1 MESRSFSDEQPAVG
15 PRPETTERRI
25 GGKGKGNRYI
35 KSTFGPSGAFPSRFH
50 QYIARDTLTSII
62 NTSPNPKAFS
72 TFEQTSS
79 PRQSSPDD
87 LILQHHRQARP
98 RRVLRKPSEVLA
110 CSGQTSTLACWNA
123 GWEQPDPSGPGGCP
137 YGASVLCCSGDPLT
151 QTNPRPSC
159 IYPNGA
165 IFHVPSHPKRF
176 KL

>member
-1 MESRSFSDEQPAVG
+1 
-15 PRPETTERRI
+15 RRI

-62 NTSPNPKAFS
+62 KCILSFS
-72 TFEQTSS
+72 IKFFRFPPQ
-79 PRQSSPDD
+79 
-87 LILQHHRQARP
+87 
-98 RRVLRKPSEVLA
+98 VLRPTQRLFQLSNKPLHLAKVVQMISSFNIIVKLALVGFFASLPEVLA

-137 YGASVLCCSGDPLT
+137 YGASVLCCRGDPLT